1 MDCLSGILFMGT
13 PHASITDE
21 ETLLRHN
28 QVLYGCAKISV
39 QKQASRLPRR
49 DVFQLANLAAA
60 FEQIAAI
67 PILSVFEHAGARSG
81 AAKFFGKKSK
91 AREQQPISETQVF

>member
-39 QKQASRLPRR
+39 QKQVSRLPRH

-67 PILSVFEHAGARSG
+67 PVLSVFECMGARSS

-91 AREQQPISETQVF
+91 ARKHNLLSKSK